1 VQSETAAQPTQQQ
14 KRPASQTSTSEE
26 TPPKRK
32 QTYHQTH
39 RNKRYAALKPVS
51 QAKRKHA
58 IKTLKAA
65 WRVTDAALMAL
76 PFAPCRTTGP
86 EQGIMQPLDWNTLLI
101 EALVLLARATKGDF
115 AAACEVAREAFEK
128 ESLFS
133 GATQLNAEIV
143 ASALRLRE
151 DGVGSQPSQHALVPG
166 GTQRADVVA
175 VPPIAGPSASGQRA
189 PPYPA
194 MSANVPVKT
203 EFGNFGP
210 RRSTSALDEESSG
223 AEDIDILEAK
233 ARLQKIEY
241 ELACEKVVVSKLERE
256 KRQRGLERLRG
267 HGISIEDAL
276 CL

>member
-1 VQSETAAQPTQQQ
+1 
-14 KRPASQTSTSEE
+14 
-26 TPPKRK
+26 
-32 QTYHQTH
+32 
-39 RNKRYAALKPVS
+39 
-51 QAKRKHA
+51 
-58 IKTLKAA
+58 
-65 WRVTDAALMAL
+65 MAL

-133 GATQLNAEIV
+133 GAMQLNAEIV
-143 ASALRLRE
+143 AGALRLRE